1 VTRDAVAADR
11 AGLELGRATRS
22 VPGLILE
29 DGGVDQRF
37 ALAQRD
43 VAIAVVEVAGKRDL
57 EGLSDRE
64 GAVGAD
70 VDLDVGRVEREAVCP
85 GGTGRSQR
93 SQRRS
98 CEG

>member
-1 VTRDAVAADR
+1 
-11 AGLELGRATRS
+11 
-22 VPGLILE
+22 
-29 DGGVDQRF
+29 
-37 ALAQRD
+37 
-43 VAIAVVEVAGKRDL
+43 VEVAGKRNL

-93 SQRRS
+93 SQRRG